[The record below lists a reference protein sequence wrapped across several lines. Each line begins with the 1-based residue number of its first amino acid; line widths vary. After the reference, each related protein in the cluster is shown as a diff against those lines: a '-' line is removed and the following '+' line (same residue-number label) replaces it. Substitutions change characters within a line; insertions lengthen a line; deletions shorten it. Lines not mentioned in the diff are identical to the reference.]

1 MLGRIAYSIS
11 VLLVL
16 FLGLESVPVR
26 GHAQESLAQS
36 ARVILEKHCVSCHGA
51 TQMGG
56 LDLREREA
64 LLTGGTRG
72 PALVPGDP
80 EASVLYQALLGTDD
94 LAMPLGQD
102 PLSDEEVEIIHRWI
116 AGGAP
121 WEEAGTESNTT
132 WWAFRSPETPPVPT
146 VKNRE
151 WVRNPI
157 DAFILRRLEENGLK
171 PERPTDRLTLLRRM
185 KFDLHGLPPT
195 EHEIREF
202 LSDIGAGALER
213 LVERLLASPR
223 YGETWGRHWLDVAR
237 FADSS
242 GLMEDLTVPHA
253 YRYRDYVIDS
263 FNQDIPYD
271 QFVRE
276 QISGDLL
283 PGVDPNYPNVR
294 GIVAT
299 GFLALG
305 PRPIAQQDKT
315 LMIYDVVDEQIDTF
329 SKAFLGLT
337 VACARCH
344 DHKFDSISTRD
355 YYSLASIFASTR
367 SFEEVIPQDMKPPYV
382 SSFYFEPIVPQQE
395 FARYREHQDRIKG
408 KETQIEATIEMDLF
422 DRARTQFYPQ
432 LVDYMLASRQ
442 VYGDG
447 QGLDQVA
454 QRTRLDAQVLERF
467 VKNLD
472 PDVEFRPYL
481 QEWHRASGS
490 QLRKVAQR
498 HKKLFFSLAEKWAE
512 RMSEWQREVAL
523 AVQQRTKPPK
533 KPANSDDFVTV
544 EERFFYDVNDEV
556 FIPPK
561 EEREEAL
568 SADAKS
574 QVAELRKA
582 LEELKEAAPAVPPL
596 ASAVAEGEIVEQRV
610 FVRGNHKNLG
620 DPVPKAFPAVL
631 TLETQPSVR
640 QGSGRKE
647 LGEWLSQPS
656 HPLTSR
662 VMVNRIWQWHFG
674 EGLVRTPNNWGTTGQ
689 KPTHPELL
697 DYLATEFA
705 RRGWSIKSVHRL
717 ILSSNTYRMSSR
729 LSEDRQSTDPANHLW
744 SHFNRRRLRMEE
756 IRDSYLALDGA
767 LDLTMGGSLIPIV
780 MDYGQKG
787 PEQEFDPKT
796 TRRRSVYVPVIRNK
810 LAGEMRLF
818 DFANSVTSCERRTE
832 STTSLQAL
840 YMMNSD
846 NLYERSRAFAHYLLA
861 DGNYD
866 DSERVQRAY
875 RMTLTRE
882 PSPEEIGQG
891 LDYIEKYPAAA
902 ESESPEESRLDSW
915 QSFCRILMTS
925 NEFNYVN

>member
-1 MLGRIAYSIS
+1 MLGKIS
-11 VLLVL
+11 NSACLLL
-16 FLGLESVPVR
+16 LGLVSVPAALGQDR
-26 GHAQESLAQS
+26 ESLAQS
-36 ARVILEKHCVSCHGA
+36 ARAILEEHCISCHGA

-56 LDLREREA
+56 LDLRQREA

-72 PALVPGDP
+72 PTLVPGDP
-80 EASVLYQALLGTDD
+80 EDSLLYRVLVSTGD

-102 PLSDEEVEIIHRWI
+102 ALPGEQVEIIRRWI
-116 AGGAP
+116 AEGAP
-121 WEEAGTESNTT
+121 WEETRAEFDTS
-132 WWAFRSPETPPVPT
+132 WWAFRGPQAPPIPAVE
-146 VKNRE
+146 RAS

-157 DAFILRRLEENGLK
+157 DAFILHRLEENGLQ
-171 PERPTDRLTLLRRM
+171 PAPPADRLTLLRRM

-195 EHEIREF
+195 EQEIREF
-202 LSDIGAGALER
+202 LSDTGAGAVER
-213 LVERLLASPR
+213 LAERLLASPR

-283 PGVDPNYPNVR
+283 PGADPDVPNVR

-329 SKAFLGLT
+329 SKSFLGLT

-344 DHKFDSISTRD
+344 DHKFDPISARD

-367 SFEEVIPQDMKPPYV
+367 SFDEIKPQGMKPPYV
-382 SSFYFEPIVPQQE
+382 SSFYFEPIVPQEE
-395 FARYREHQDRIKG
+395 FARYREHEYRIEG
-408 KETQIEATIEMDLF
+408 KETQIDAVIEMDLLR
-422 DRARTQFYPQ
+422 RARTQFYPR

-442 VYGDG
+442 IYGEG
-447 QGLDQVA
+447 QVLEQVA
-454 QRTRLDAQVLERF
+454 QRTGLVAKVLERF
-467 VKNLD
+467 VKHLD

-490 QLRKVAQR
+490 QLREVAGR
-498 HKKLFFSLAEKWAE
+498 HKKLFFSLAGKWAE
-512 RMSEWQREVAL
+512 RMSEWQKEVAL
-523 AVQQRTKPPK
+523 AVEREAKPPK
-533 KPANSDDFVTV
+533 KPANSDGFVTV

-556 FIPPK
+556 FIPPA

-568 SADAKS
+568 SADAKNR
-574 QVAELRKA
+574 VAELRKV
-582 LEELKEAAPAVPPL
+582 LEQLKKDVPAIPPM
-596 ASAVAEGEIVEQRV
+596 ASAVAEGEIVQQRV
-610 FVRGNHKNLG
+610 FLRGNHKNLG

-631 TLETQPSVR
+631 TLDHQPSVR
-640 QGSGRKE
+640 RGSGRKE
-647 LGEWLSQPS
+647 LGQWLTQPS
-656 HPLTSR
+656 HPLTGR

-674 EGLVRTPNNWGTTGQ
+674 EGLVRTPNNYGTTGQ

-697 DYLATEFA
+697 DYLATEFV
-705 RRGWSIKSVHRL
+705 RRGWSIKAMHRL
-717 ILSSNTYRMSSR
+717 ILGSNTYRMGSR
-729 LSEDRQSTDPANHLW
+729 ISEDRKSAGPDNRLW

-767 LDLTMGGSLIPIV
+767 LELTMGGSLIPIV

-787 PEQEFDPKT
+787 PEQEFDPKS

-818 DFANSVTSCERRTE
+818 DFADSVSSCERRTE

-840 YMMNSD
+840 YMMNSE
-846 NLYERSRAFAHYLLA
+846 NLYERSRSFAQYLLA

-866 DSERVQRAY
+866 DSGRVKRAY
-875 RMTLTRE
+875 RITLTRA
-882 PSPEEIGQG
+882 PTSPEIEQA
-891 LDYIEKYPAAA
+891 LNYIEKYPVAAG
-902 ESESPEESRLDSW
+902 SESPEDARLDSW